1 MRPLILDWKRFDR
14 LTEARAMFGN
24 TACLYVQADP
34 EGWALR
40 VGKASGGLHARYRGG
55 TGWAIDAAMHN
66 SRNVVFVASVP
77 ADLLEQV
84 ESTLIWTYRESLL
97 YNQVGKRVA
106 PTALTPLVHR
116 GNPPTFVTWLAV
128 A

>member
-1 MRPLILDWKRFDR
+1 MRQVILDWKRFDR

-34 EGWALR
+34 DGRALR
-40 VGKASGGLHARYRGG
+40 VGKASRGLHARYRGG

-77 ADLLEQV
+77 DDLLEQV
-84 ESTLIWTYRESLL
+84 ESTLIWAYRESLI
-97 YNQVGKRVA
+97 YNRVAKRIA
-106 PTALTPLVHR
+106 PTALTPLLHC
-116 GNPPTFVTWLAV
+116 GDPPTFEG
-128 A
+128 